1 MDINWCNESSI
12 DHFLVIFEMKCL
24 SIIRL
29 RAINECTEY
38 KICQICFM
46 RKSMSKM
53 IVIST
58 EQTALCTEWSAPMD
72 WHTRCTLLHWTLTVI
87 NSLPFEMHL
96 KHVLWHRNY
105 GILDICG
112 YTKHSERIFH
122 FWFISLFS
130 IEKKNCFGFEIFTFR
145 CTVIFGYNPRKVIK
159 RFNCV
164 LLLIFLRFVLMNCLS
179 IHFTFA
185 VIPYFHHSISK
196 ISSFLQFCQL
206 ISGDKL
212 FLLPKS
218 L

>member
-1 MDINWCNESSI
+1 MQRVINRS
-12 DHFLVIFEMKCL
+12 FLVIFEMKCL

-72 WHTRCTLLHWTLTVI
+72 WHTRCTLLHWTLTAI

-122 FWFISLFS
+122 LES
-130 IEKKNCFGFEIFTFR
+130 EH
-145 CTVIFGYNPRKVIK
+145 
-159 RFNCV
+159 
-164 LLLIFLRFVLMNCLS
+164 
-179 IHFTFA
+179 IHFIFDL
-185 VIPYFHHSISK
+185 FHSFQLKKK
-196 ISSFLQFCQL
+196 IVSVL
-206 ISGDKL
+206 KY
-212 FLLPKS
+212 LPSDAQWYLDIIQEK
-218 L
+218 